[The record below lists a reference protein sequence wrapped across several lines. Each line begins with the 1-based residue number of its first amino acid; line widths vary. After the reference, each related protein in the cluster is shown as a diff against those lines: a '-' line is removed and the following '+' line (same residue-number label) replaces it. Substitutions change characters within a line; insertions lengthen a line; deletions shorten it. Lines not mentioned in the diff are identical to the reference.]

1 MIGKV
6 AGRIDYI
13 AEDHAL
19 IDVKGIG
26 YLVYCSERTLR
37 SLPRAGEAVAQRRQQ
52 GDFLR
57 LNTIREKPS
66 VQVLDPL
73 ACEPPRKVP
82 LPRPLDSS
90 KKVPTRRF
98 AAGCKAVPEDSGA
111 TGGFIPYGLRAIHPP
126 ARSLRN
132 SREELRRKTNQPS

>member
-37 SLPRAGEAVAQRRQQ
+37 IASPRSRRHSQVTKKQTAERSPRNGACAGRR
-52 GDFLR
+52 
-57 LNTIREKPS
+57 
-66 VQVLDPL
+66 
-73 ACEPPRKVP
+73 
-82 LPRPLDSS
+82 
-90 KKVPTRRF
+90 
-98 AAGCKAVPEDSGA
+98 
-111 TGGFIPYGLRAIHPP
+111 
-126 ARSLRN
+126 
-132 SREELRRKTNQPS
+132 